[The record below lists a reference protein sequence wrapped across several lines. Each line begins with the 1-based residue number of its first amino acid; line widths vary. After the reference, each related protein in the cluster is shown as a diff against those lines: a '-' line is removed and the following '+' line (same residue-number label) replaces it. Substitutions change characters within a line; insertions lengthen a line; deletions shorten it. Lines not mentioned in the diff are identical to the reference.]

1 MPIYRKVGA
10 RLTQMQELF
19 SRNDNW
25 LIIINADPDAIASAM
40 ALKRIM
46 SRRTGKVF
54 IARINE
60 ITRPDNLTMLRQ
72 LYIPLVPWSETLLP
86 FFQKFALVDSQPHHS
101 PIFQDIPFSI
111 VIDHH
116 PIVPEFPSKA
126 TYSDIRTEYGAT
138 STIFTEYLRSLHIRP
153 GRRLAT
159 ALQYGIRT
167 DTGTFT
173 RKFTDADIRAYQWLA
188 KHASNT
194 LLIRITRS
202 EYLQDWLKYFTRAFT
217 SLHDCGKGKFAFLG
231 NIENPDILVVVGD
244 FFTKVYGLKWTA
256 ICGVYKEQVVIV
268 FRGDE
273 SIDLGKFASE
283 RFSSLGSAG
292 GHRAM
297 ARAEFP
303 LKLVEGK
310 NLEVFI
316 FRKLSER
323 LHSKKKNSKKE
334 SENNEELPTKEEY
347 KHPSEPLNINQNN

>member
-1 MPIYRKVGA
+1 MPPLPRKIGA

-25 LIIINADPDAIASAM
+25 LILINADPDAIASAM

-101 PIFQDIPFSI
+101 PIFQNVPFSI
-111 VIDHH
+111 IVDHH
-116 PIVPEFPSKA
+116 PIVPEIPLTA
-126 TYSDIRTEYGAT
+126 LYSDIRPEYGAT
-138 STIFTEYLRSLHIRP
+138 STIFTEYLRTLRIRP

-173 RKFTDADIRAYQWLA
+173 RKFTDADIKAYQWLA
-188 KHASNT
+188 QHASNT

-217 SLHDCGKGKFAFLG
+217 SLHDCGKGKYAFLG
-231 NIENPDILVVVGD
+231 NVENPDILVVVGD
-244 FFTKVYGLKWTA
+244 FFTKVYGLKWVA
-256 ICGVYKEQVVIV
+256 ICGVYKDQVVIV

-323 LHSKKKNSKKE
+323 ITLHNKSTNSSEDTPQEPSKIVP
-334 SENNEELPTKEEY
+334 ENAT
-347 KHPSEPLNINQNN
+347 S

>member
-1 MPIYRKVGA
+1 MALYRKIGS

-25 LIIINADPDAIASAM
+25 LILINADPDAIASAM

-72 LYIPLVPWSETLLP
+72 LHIPLVPWSETLLP
-86 FFQKFALVDSQPHHS
+86 FFQKFALVDSQPHHN
-101 PIFQDIPFSI
+101 PTFQDIAFSI

-116 PIVPEFPSKA
+116 PTLPEFPSKA
-126 TYSDIRTEYGAT
+126 IYSDICPEYGAT
-138 STIFTEYLRSLHIRP
+138 STIFTEYLRTLHIRP

-173 RKFTDADIRAYQWLA
+173 RKFIDADIRAYQWLA
-188 KHASNT
+188 QHASNA
-194 LLIRITRS
+194 LLTRITRS

-217 SLHDCGKGKFAFLG
+217 SLHDCGKGKYAFLG

-244 FFTKVYGLKWTA
+244 FFTKVYGLKWIA
-256 ICGVYKEQVVIV
+256 ICGVYNDQVVIV

-273 SIDLGKFASE
+273 STDLGKFAAE

-303 LKLVEGK
+303 LKLIEGK
-310 NLEVFI
+310 NIEVFV

-323 LHSKKKNSKKE
+323 STSSKQKSKTL
-334 SENNEELPTKEEY
+334 ELPMHESLPPI
-347 KHPSEPLNINQNN
+347 PSQET